1 LIRKAIDAK
10 MLSDVRALA
19 NINNFEGRK
28 MKIKKLWIVVT
39 VLAICISVLWATNK
53 YDPRDALKGL
63 QGVRVLVEILE
74 PEVEKSGLTTQ
85 QLQTDVELRLR
96 QNGIRVLSEQEQLST
111 PGMPY
116 LYVNVNIMIRKD
128 IPLVQLAV
136 YVISVKL
143 KQNVFLAR
151 DTTKLCIASTW
162 DSKGSNVGS
171 VGLDKI
177 ETTIRKNIKDNVDE
191 FINDYLAVN
200 PKK

>member
-1 LIRKAIDAK
+1 
-10 MLSDVRALA
+10 
-19 NINNFEGRK
+19 
-28 MKIKKLWIVVT
+28 MKIKKICIAAVA
-39 VLAICISVLWATNK
+39 LAVCISVLWATNK

-63 QGVRVLVEILE
+63 QGVRVLVEKLT
-74 PEVEKSGLTTQ
+74 PEVEKYGLTSQ

-96 QNGIRVLSEQEQLST
+96 QNGIRVLSGQEQFST

-116 LYVNVNIMIRKD
+116 LYVNVGITMRDD
-128 IPLVQLAV
+128 IPLAV
-136 YVISVKL
+136 FVISVEL
-143 KQNVFLAR
+143 NQNVFLAR

-162 DSKGSNVGS
+162 DTKGVVGS

-177 ETTIRKNIKDNVDE
+177 ETTIREDVIDNVDQ

>member
-1 LIRKAIDAK
+1 LIPEAINAK
-10 MLSDVRALA
+10 MLSDVQALA
-19 NINNFEGRK
+19 NINNFEGRE
-28 MKIKKLWIVVT
+28 MKIKKICIAVVA
-39 VLAICISVLWATNK
+39 LAVCISVLWATNK

-63 QGVRVLVEILE
+63 QGVRVLVEKLT
-74 PEVEKSGLTTQ
+74 PEVEKYGLTSQ

-96 QNGIRVLSEQEQLST
+96 QNGIRVLSEGQEQFSA

-116 LYVNVNIMIRKD
+116 LYVNVSIMMRKD
-128 IPLVQLAV
+128 IPLAV
-136 YVISVKL
+136 FVILVEL

-162 DSKGSNVGS
+162 DSKSMVGS

-177 ETTIRKNIKDNVDE
+177 ETTIRKDVKDNVDE

-200 PKK
+200 PKE